1 MNYRDVLTKVVYW
14 PVAWARRVNGGN
26 GWRAVNAVLVGLIGV
41 LFVALSVTLWGPR
54 RSPSTESAP
63 IDGAGSWST
72 TKRFPSTPVSRRNIF
87 APLIPSNTAKPVPS
101 AAPTTP
107 PPPPKIPLAER
118 AGHLR
123 LVGILPG
130 QPPQAVVEDPRA
142 QKTFTVSAGQ
152 MLGDYNVA
160 EVRDSGV
167 VLSFEDERFE
177 LTL

>member
-1 MNYRDVLTKVVYW
+1 M
-14 PVAWARRVNGGN
+14 ARLFRLNLFMFPGVKKYLPRNV
-26 GWRAVNAVLVGLIGV
+26 WAVLNTFLAFSLGV
-41 LFVALSVTLWGPR
+41 LAIGWGEALWRVL
-54 RSPSTESAP
+54 RSPAQDPGPAENRMAWVTAKGVASIPNT
-63 IDGAGSWST
+63 
-72 TKRFPSTPVSRRNIF
+72 RRNIF
-87 APLIPSNTAKPVPS
+87 SPLNGEPSPRPRT
-101 AAPTTP
+101 PTFSTP